1 MSPSVVS
8 ILEEPQL
15 NGVYRLAK
23 PSDLV
28 PALDGRVLTD
38 KGGLLVALGW
48 ALEFPDYY
56 GANWDAL
63 EECLADMSWR
73 PGAISLH
80 IDHANALA
88 PELLDT
94 LVAIFSDV
102 AEAWKKRG
110 RVCSLFLSGVEKRNL
125 PLAG

>member
-1 MSPSVVS
+1 MTPSIVH

-15 NGVYRLAK
+15 NGIYRLAE
-23 PSDLV
+23 PSDSL
-28 PALDGRVLTD
+28 PALDGRALID
-38 KGGLLVALGW
+38 KDGLLVALGW

-63 EECLADMSWR
+63 EECLMDMSWR
-73 PGAISLH
+73 PGAIILH
-80 IDHANALA
+80 IDHADALT

-94 LVAIFSDV
+94 LVAIFADV
-102 AEAWKKRG
+102 AEAWRKQE
-110 RVCSLFLSGVEKRNL
+110 RVCSLFLSGLEKKNL